1 VAKAK
6 KIWEVEYQERSRGG
20 VSEDDWMDGECK
32 LWVLANDGEA
42 AMAAVRKRRVNRK
55 WDWEDDN
62 GKKHTESV
70 SAVRVKSI
78 ACVGEIDL
86 VA

>member
-1 VAKAK
+1 MARAK
-6 KIWEVEYQERSRGG
+6 KVWEVEYQERSRGG
-20 VSEDDWMDGECK
+20 VSEDDWMDGDCK

-42 AMAAVRKRRVNRK
+42 AMAAVRKHRVNQK
-55 WDWEDDN
+55 WTWEDDYN
-62 GKKHTESV
+62 KKHTETI

-78 ACVGEIDL
+78 EFVGEIDL